1 MLSVKF
7 FQTVYAHQALLLARL
22 PSTIVLRGY
31 PPTVPLAS
39 HAHWGVRCPQT
50 EASEPWA
57 WGCMQWDVSKGDVC
71 KGMPARD
78 VAMGDVAM
86 GVSSA
91 YGLLPVVYQEAT
103 C

>member
-1 MLSVKF
+1 MGMGM
-7 FQTVYAHQALLLARL
+7 HAR
-22 PSTIVLRGY
+22 
-31 PPTVPLAS
+31 
-39 HAHWGVRCPQT
+39 
-50 EASEPWA
+50 
-57 WGCMQWDVSKGDVC
+57 DVC
-71 KGMPARD
+71 NGMPARD

>member
-7 FQTVYAHQALLLARL
+7 FQTVYAHQAMLLARL
-22 PSTIVLRGY
+22 PSTIILRGY
-31 PPTVPLAS
+31 PPTVPLAP
-39 HAHWGVRCPQT
+39 HAHWCALPPDGGKR
-50 EASEPWA
+50 ALGMGMHA
-57 WGCMQWDVSKGDVC
+57 RDAC
-71 KGMPARD
+71 KGIPAKGYQQG
-78 VAMGDVAM
+78 MWPLGDVAM

>member
-7 FQTVYAHQALLLARL
+7 FQTVYAHQALLARL
-22 PSTIVLRGY
+22 F
-31 PPTVPLAS
+31 
-39 HAHWGVRCPQT
+39 
-50 EASEPWA
+50 
-57 WGCMQWDVSKGDVC
+57 
-71 KGMPARD
+71 ARD
-78 VAMGDVAM
+78 VAI